1 MRRKPARSSSAN
13 RAEPTSR
20 LLGSARMTTC
30 SDGSNLSMTPRAA
43 WRNRR
48 ANRCRCTADPTDRET
63 ISPTFGASDVAS
75 SPRRTYITRSR
86 CTALVPC
93 LTVVSKS
100 ADRVMRFRAESTA
113 ETPGLEIKQ
122 SASDVPYDADSTPL
136 PGLPWYASAAGSRAR
151 GHGAGYSAGT
161 SACPLPRLSPRCL
174 WHRAPTGH
182 PMPVGHACPH
192 EAPVGFVSRW

>member
-20 LLGSARMTTC
+20 LLGSARMTTY

-43 WRNRR
+43 WRKRR
-48 ANRCRCTADPTDRET
+48 ANRWRCTADPTDRET
-63 ISPTFGASDVAS
+63 ISPTFGACDAAS

-136 PGLPWYASAAGSRAR
+136 PALPWYASAAGSHAR

-161 SACPLPRLSPRCL
+161 SACPLPRLSPR
-174 WHRAPTGH
+174 
-182 PMPVGHACPH
+182 
-192 EAPVGFVSRW
+192 